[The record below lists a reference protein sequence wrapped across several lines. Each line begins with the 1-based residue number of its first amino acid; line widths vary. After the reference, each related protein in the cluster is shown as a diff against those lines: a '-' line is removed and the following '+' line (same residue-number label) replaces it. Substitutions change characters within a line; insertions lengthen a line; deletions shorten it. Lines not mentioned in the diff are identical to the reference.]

1 MGITMPAAQ
10 AQPLIWSKRIS
21 QVPKEVFVSE
31 PLFEEELKTIFYGDC
46 WHVVGHEGELPE
58 VGDFKTFDLG
68 RMPLLIV
75 RGKDRRVRVFLNS
88 CTHRGTQVET
98 ASCGNRTEFE
108 CPYHRWLFG
117 LEGDLVG
124 CPGSKEFSPDFR
136 EENYGL
142 KEVRV
147 AMHLGLIFVTLGSA
161 TPPLLEWIG
170 SPILDPLNVV
180 LGGDGRL
187 KLLGYQK
194 VQYAVNWKAYN
205 DNDGYHAP
213 LLHTSFRLLNWQWG
227 LGAQYMTEN
236 GHACIV
242 AQLKPI
248 QHNGFLKDTSLIT
261 FKGQNPEKGS
271 CVVQLF
277 PCSVV
282 VKHLDVI
289 NLRFAI
295 ARSHDLTEVH
305 YAYFAHADDSED
317 MVRHRLRQSS
327 NLLGPCGMVTMEDAA
342 IFQRIHIGSFTPGHA
357 EFQKGV
363 TGASE
368 PSFDVKQNDETGQ
381 LPKWEYYRKLMG
393 FRREA

>member
-1 MGITMPAAQ
+1 MSTDTIEMKS
-10 AQPLIWSKRIS
+10 QPLVWTKRIS
-21 QVPKEVFVSE
+21 QIPKEVFVSE

-46 WHVVGHEGELPE
+46 WHVVAHEGELPE

-75 RGKDRRVRVFLNS
+75 RGKDRQVRVFLNS

-124 CPGSKEFSPDFR
+124 CPGSKEFSPDFQK
-136 EENYGL
+136 ENYGL

-147 AMHLGLIFVTLGSA
+147 ALHLGLIFVTLGSA

-170 SPILDPLNVV
+170 APILDPLSVV

-194 VQYAVNWKAYN
+194 VRYAVNWKAYN

-213 LLHTSFRLLNWQWG
+213 LLHTGFRLLNWQG
-227 LGAQYMTEN
+227 GSGAQYMTEN

-248 QHNGFLKDTSLIT
+248 QHSGFLKDTSLIT

-295 ARSHDLTEVH
+295 ARTHEVTEVH
-305 YAYFAHADDSED
+305 YAYFAHVDDDED

-342 IFQRIHIGSFTPGHA
+342 IFQRIHVGSFTPGHA

-363 TGASE
+363 TGGDR

-393 FRREA
+393 FRREG